1 MPQEAASALE
11 AATSRR
17 LPTEIA
23 VTKGFSAGAREAR
36 RSRSVGQ
43 LGSQSDMTRRIAF
56 LHQPVRRRSA
66 AAPHE
71 LDAPEGHADAGL
83 SAEQSSACRR
93 QRDLW
98 SRERLARGAAWRRPA
113 TPPRDP

>member
-23 VTKGFSAGAREAR
+23 VTKGRTFPPSPLPSEEVPQRRTALDGAKPPC

-43 LGSQSDMTRRIAF
+43 LGSHSDMTRRIAF
-56 LHQPVRRRSA
+56 LHQPGGRRSA
-66 AAPHE
+66 AAPHK
-71 LDAPEGHADAGL
+71 LDAPEGQTDT
-83 SAEQSSACRR
+83 
-93 QRDLW
+93 
-98 SRERLARGAAWRRPA
+98 RP
-113 TPPRDP
+113 